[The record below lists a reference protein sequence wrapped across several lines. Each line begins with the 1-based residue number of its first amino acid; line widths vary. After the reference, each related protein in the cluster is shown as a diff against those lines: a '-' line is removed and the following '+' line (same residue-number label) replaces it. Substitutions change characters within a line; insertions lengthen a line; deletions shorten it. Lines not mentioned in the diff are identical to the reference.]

1 MQHETEL
8 HFFQKLLEQFHLNF
22 RILCDSHGTIPD
34 PDLGLRRLLNPDTD
48 YLLEFQCLCSHCKP
62 QRVYKIEDEFFC
74 HYFFFRLP
82 EGTETA
88 YALLGPYRLS
98 NISTESLLENA
109 KKLSFPD
116 SLLLQLQLYYQSLTT
131 VSDEQLLLTALHVL
145 CSELFGGMDAF
156 SIQEINK
163 SVSSDYQPVAK
174 RPVPSS
180 PEETLF
186 SMKFL
191 EERYHKE
198 NMLIQAVSKGQIHK
212 AEMFLHAL
220 PAKDLEPRTSD
231 SLRNVK
237 NYTIILNTLLRKAAE
252 AGTVHPLHID
262 SLSSRFAHQ
271 IEALTSEEDAFS
283 LQKEM
288 AHKYCL
294 LVKNHSMKGYSL
306 LIRKVLTR
314 IDSDLTADLSL
325 KSQAELLGVN
335 SSYLSTLFKK
345 ETGSTLTEY
354 VNRKRVEHAIF
365 LLNSTNLQIQEIA
378 AACGIPDVNYFT
390 KIFKKQVGNT
400 PKEYREKIF

>member
-1 MQHETEL
+1 
-8 HFFQKLLEQFHLNF
+8 
-22 RILCDSHGTIPD
+22 
-34 PDLGLRRLLNPDTD
+34 
-48 YLLEFQCLCSHCKP
+48 
-62 QRVYKIEDEFFC
+62 
-74 HYFFFRLP
+74 
-82 EGTETA
+82 
-88 YALLGPYRLS
+88 
-98 NISTESLLENA
+98 
-109 KKLSFPD
+109 
-116 SLLLQLQLYYQSLTT
+116 
-131 VSDEQLLLTALHVL
+131 
-145 CSELFGGMDAF
+145 
-156 SIQEINK
+156 
-163 SVSSDYQPVAK
+163 
-174 RPVPSS
+174 
-180 PEETLF
+180 
-186 SMKFL
+186 
-191 EERYHKE
+191 
-198 NMLIQAVSKGQIHK
+198 
-212 AEMFLHAL
+212 MFLNAL
-220 PAKDLEPRTSD
+220 PSKDLEPRTND
-231 SLRNVK
+231 SLRNIK

-252 AGTVHPLHID
+252 NGAVHPLHID
-262 SLSSRFAHQ
+262 SLSSRFAHR
-271 IEALTSEEDAFS
+271 IEALSSEEDAFS

>member
-1 MQHETEL
+1 MQNEAEL
-8 HFFQKLLEQFHLNF
+8 HFFQKLLEPFHLNF
-22 RILCDSHGTIPD
+22 RIIRGNFGPMPEL
-34 PDLGLRRLLNPDTD
+34 DLGLRHLINPDTD
-48 YLLEFQCLCSHCKP
+48 YMNEFQRLCTLCQEDK
-62 QRVYKIEDEFFC
+62 VYQIEDEFFC

-82 EGTETA
+82 DDEEA
-88 YALLGPYRLS
+88 SYAFLGPYRLS
-98 NISTESLLENA
+98 SISTEFLLKNA
-109 KKLSFPD
+109 KKSAFPN
-116 SLLLQLQLYYQSLTT
+116 SLLMQLQLYYQSLTS

-145 CSELFGGMDAF
+145 FTQLFGETDAF
-156 SIQEINK
+156 PIQEIKK
-163 SVSSDYQPVAK
+163 SSAFDYQTIAK
-174 RPVPSS
+174 CPTPSLTEDS
-180 PEETLF
+180 LF

-212 AEMFLHAL
+212 AEMFLNAL
-220 PAKDLEPRTSD
+220 PSKDLEPRSSD
-231 SLRNVK
+231 SLRNIK

-252 AGTVHPLHID
+252 NGAVHPLHID
-262 SLSSRFAHQ
+262 SLSSRFAHR
-271 IEALTSEEDAFS
+271 IETLTSEEDAFS
-283 LQKEM
+283 LHKEM

-294 LVKNHSMKGYSL
+294 LVKNHSLKGYSL
-306 LIRKVLTR
+306 LVRKVLTR

-365 LLNSTNLQIQEIA
+365 LLNSTDLQIQEIA
-378 AACGIPDVNYFT
+378 AACGISDVNYFT

>member
-1 MQHETEL
+1 MQHEAEL

-48 YLLEFQCLCSHCKP
+48 YLLEFQRLCSHCKP

-88 YALLGPYRLS
+88 YALLGPLLS
-98 NISTESLLENA
+98 EQYFHRVLIRKCKNYLFLIPAVTATALL
-109 KKLSFPD
+109 SVTD
-116 SLLLQLQLYYQSLTT
+116 HC
-131 VSDEQLLLTALHVL
+131 SDEQLLLTALHVL

-212 AEMFLHAL
+212 AEMFLNAL
-220 PAKDLEPRTSD
+220 PSKDLEPRTND
-231 SLRNVK
+231 SLRNIK

-252 AGTVHPLHID
+252 NGAVHPLHID
-262 SLSSRFAHQ
+262 SLSSRFAHR
-271 IEALTSEEDAFS
+271 IEALSSEEDAFS

>member
-1 MQHETEL
+1 MQHEAEL

-48 YLLEFQCLCSHCKP
+48 YLLEFQRLCSHCKP
-62 QRVYKIEDEFFC
+62 QRVYKIQDEFFC

-231 SLRNVK
+231 SLRNIK

-252 AGTVHPLHID
+252 NGAVHPLHID

-294 LVKNHSMKGYSL
+294 LVKNHSMKMQTVQDRLEKNG
-306 LIRKVLTR
+306 RKSRCLQGSSICAIPLT
-314 IDSDLTADLSL
+314 S
-325 KSQAELLGVN
+325 
-335 SSYLSTLFKK
+335 
-345 ETGSTLTEY
+345 
-354 VNRKRVEHAIF
+354 
-365 LLNSTNLQIQEIA
+365 
-378 AACGIPDVNYFT
+378 
-390 KIFKKQVGNT
+390 
-400 PKEYREKIF
+400 

>member
-1 MQHETEL
+1 MQNEAEL
-8 HFFQKLLEQFHLNF
+8 HFFRKLLEQFHVNF
-22 RILCDSHGTIPD
+22 RILGEHDGPIPEL
-34 PDLGLRRLLNPDTD
+34 DLGLRRLLNPDTD
-48 YLLEFQCLCSHCKP
+48 YLLEFQRLCFLCKP
-62 QRVYKIEDEFFC
+62 QKIYKIRDEFFC
-74 HYFFFRLP
+74 HYFFFQLP
-82 EGTETA
+82 ENTNA
-88 YALLGPYRLS
+88 SYVLIGPYRLS
-98 NISTESLLENA
+98 SVSTESLLENA
-109 KKLSFPD
+109 KKLSLPD
-116 SLLLQLQLYYQSLTT
+116 PILLQLQLYYQSLTT
-131 VSDEQLLLTALHVL
+131 VSDEQFILTALYVL
-145 CSELFGGMDAF
+145 CSGLFGGMVLF
-156 SIQEINK
+156 RFRRSTNLLLLIIIRLPN
-163 SVSSDYQPVAK
+163 V
-174 RPVPSS
+174 RVPSS

-231 SLRNVK
+231 SLRNIK

-252 AGTVHPLHID
+252 NGAVHPLHID
-262 SLSSRFAHQ
+262 SLSSRFAHR
-271 IEALTSEEDAFS
+271 IEALSSEEDAFS

>member
-1 MQHETEL
+1 MQNEAEL
-8 HFFQKLLEQFHLNF
+8 HFFRKLLEQFHVNF
-22 RILCDSHGTIPD
+22 RILGEHDGPIPEL
-34 PDLGLRRLLNPDTD
+34 DLGLRRLLNPDTD
-48 YLLEFQCLCSHCKP
+48 YLLEFQRLCFLCKP
-62 QRVYKIEDEFFC
+62 QKIYKIRDEFFC
-74 HYFFFRLP
+74 HYFFFQLP
-82 EGTETA
+82 ENTNA
-88 YALLGPYRLS
+88 SYVLIGPYRLS
-98 NISTESLLENA
+98 SVSTESLLENA
-109 KKLSFPD
+109 KKLSLPD
-116 SLLLQLQLYYQSLTT
+116 PLLLQLQLYYQSLTT
-131 VSDEQLLLTALHVL
+131 VSDEQFILTALYVL
-145 CSELFGGMDAF
+145 CSGLFGGMDAF
-156 SIQEINK
+156 SFQEIHQ
-163 SVSSDYQPVAK
+163 SASFDYHPVAK

-306 LIRKVLTR
+306 LIRKALTH

-325 KSQAELLGVN
+325 KSLAELLGVN
-335 SSYLSTLFKK
+335 SSYLSTLFRK

-378 AACGIPDVNYFT
+378 TACGISDVNYFT